1 VFIWVK
7 SWGQIIE
14 AARARLE
21 FFQEQLEYSAD
32 DESALAYLRKIHQQY
47 LPKVLLEDEVEV
59 EITTE
64 LSPRTS

>member
-32 DESALAYLRKIHQQY
+32 DESALAYLRKIHEQY
-47 LPKVLLEDEVEV
+47 LPRVLLQEEVEV
-59 EITTE
+59 ETPPP
-64 LSPRTS
+64 S